1 MIGVDVMRTL
11 GLLLIVVGLAACGDD
26 LPNDTDI
33 TDESADSTAATLGLS
48 TSTTTSTTVST
59 TGLAESSTTTTSGG
73 TFGEV
78 DECAVS
84 SDCDPGL
91 FCVAPFDES
100 LGPEGKGLNACVSD
114 CVGPMEETLWCA
126 DAAACCDPMA
136 ECTDR
141 GYCEVPGSS
150 TGDESG
156 SGSDSG
162 SGTGDSGTT
171 TGG

>member
-1 MIGVDVMRTL
+1 MIDVDVMRTL
-11 GLLLIVVGLAACGDD
+11 GLSMIVVGLAACGDD

-33 TDESADSTAATLGLS
+33 TGESADSTGATVGLTTSTTSTTTGTTAPAESS
-48 TSTTTSTTVST
+48 TSTTT
-59 TGLAESSTTTTSGG
+59 AGG

-84 SDCDPGL
+84 RDCDPGL
-91 FCVAPFDES
+91 WCVAPFDES
-100 LGPEGKGLNACVSD
+100 LGPEGKGLNACVRD

-126 DAAACCDPMA
+126 DTAACCDPMA

-150 TGDESG
+150 SGDES

-162 SGTGDSGTT
+162 TGTGDSGTT